1 MYGDNKILSFMKK
14 SSVAAGKR
22 VRFVPPKAGA
32 PMLSIAGEH
41 LLSDCVGVIVLG
53 ANQEIWCYPDAKELD
68 LVWVRFHDDIRPIR
82 QVSAAW
88 LQEEPI

>member
-1 MYGDNKILSFMKK
+1 MKK
-14 SSVAAGKR
+14 SLVSKGKK
-22 VRFVPPKAGA
+22 VRFVPPASGG
-32 PMLSIAGEH
+32 PMLSTEGEH
-41 LLSDCVGVIVLG
+41 LLSDCLGVIVLG
-53 ANQEIWCYPDAKELD
+53 ANQDIWCYPDAKELD